1 MNFLNSVKQ
10 SPLQGLNGLGGG
22 VTNFQFFS
30 GASDPVFPEEVF
42 SVNAI
47 QGDGGTGQNIVTG
60 FDLAGE
66 GGLVIF
72 KECAHDAAGAD
83 PCWYDTVR

>member
-1 MNFLNSVKQ
+1 MNFLNAVKQ

-30 GASDPVFPEEVF
+30 GGADPTFPEDVF
-42 SVNAI
+42 SINAV
-47 QGDGGTGQNIVTG
+47 QGDDGTGQAVVTG
-60 FDLAGE
+60 IDLSGE

-72 KECAHDAAGAD
+72 KGRQRSC
-83 PCWYDTVR
+83 